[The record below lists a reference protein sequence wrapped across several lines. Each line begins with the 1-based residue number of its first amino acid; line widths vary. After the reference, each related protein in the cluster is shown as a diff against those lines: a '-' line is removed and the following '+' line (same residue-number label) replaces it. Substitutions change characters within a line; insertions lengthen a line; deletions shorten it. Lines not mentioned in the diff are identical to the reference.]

1 MGNSFLKSLNKT
13 QMGGSHAN
21 TNEGESTKTI
31 QANKQNNSQSYNN
44 EFGSNNI
51 QTKSVGAGGSVF
63 LAQLNQETGV
73 IQLQQLGQLQT
84 AQPQQLWS
92 MFDGDKV
99 SVIGL

>member
-1 MGNSFLKSLNKT
+1 MGNLFIKSLNKI

-21 TNEGESTKTI
+21 TNEGESSTTI
-31 QANKQNNSQSYNN
+31 QANSQNNSQHYNN

-63 LAQLNQETGV
+63 LAQLDQQTGV
-73 IQLQQLGQLQT
+73 IQLQQLGQIQT

-92 MFDGDKV
+92 MFDHDNYHDL
-99 SVIGL
+99 IT